1 MSAWKAA
8 FVEEWQR
15 RQTESEQSR
24 RFEFPLVD
32 EIFSDADVLAM
43 AEVLLS
49 GQLTK
54 AKNVQKFEE
63 EFAKYV
69 GVPFAVM
76 VNSGSSANLL
86 AVAAASNSARTI
98 QLKSGDEVLIP
109 AVCWSTSVWPLVQ
122 HGLKPV
128 FVDVDPVTLNI
139 DLKDMAKKIT
149 PRTRGF
155 MAVHILG
162 NAAPV
167 KRMREI
173 VAHHKLIWI
182 EDTCESLGSLG
193 DGKFLGALGDF
204 GTYSFFYSHHITT
217 GEGGMVVCK
226 TQEDVDLL
234 RCLRAHGWSRELS
247 NRAELEAL
255 HNQVDPR
262 FLFVNVGYNLRPM
275 EVQGALGLS
284 QLKRV
289 DEMSRHRNENRKAV
303 LGALERNP
311 KWKKQF
317 VFIEA
322 SSDVKPSWFGFCAL
336 LADKYADQLP
346 AFLAYL
352 TSCGIENRPI
362 VSGNFAR
369 QPALAT
375 LGLNLKPESF
385 IGAEKIHQQGF
396 FIGLRTQ
403 AVDQVR
409 IRRLVDSLLDF
420 DFEMRSRVAK
430 HG

>member
-8 FVEEWQR
+8 FLEEWQR
-15 RQTESEQSR
+15 RSSESEQSR
-24 RFEFPLVD
+24 RFEFPLID
-32 EIFSDADVLAM
+32 DSFSEEDVLAM

-54 AKNVQKFEE
+54 AKCVQKFEE
-63 EFAKYV
+63 EFAHYV
-69 GVPFAVM
+69 GAPFAVM

-86 AVAAASNSARTI
+86 SVAAAANSARSI
-98 QLKSGDEVLIP
+98 HFNSGDEVLIP

-128 FVDVDPVTLNI
+128 FVDVDPRTLNI

-162 NAAPV
+162 NSAPIA
-167 KRMREI
+167 KMHEI
-173 VAHHKLIWI
+173 VDKHNLIWI
-182 EDTCESLGSLG
+182 EDTCESLGSRGSGKILG
-193 DGKFLGALGDF
+193 TLGNF

-217 GEGGMVVCK
+217 GEGGMVVCQ
-226 TQEDVDLL
+226 TQEDADLL

-247 NRAELEAL
+247 NKAELEAK
-255 HNQVDPR
+255 HHQVDPR

-275 EVQGALGLS
+275 EVQGALGS
-284 QLKRV
+284 TQLKRIN
-289 DEMSRHRNENRKAV
+289 EMSTNRNENRKAV
-303 LGALERNP
+303 IEALERSDA
-311 KWKKQF
+311 WEKQF
-317 VFIEA
+317 EFIEA
-322 SSDVKPSWFGFCAL
+322 PADVEPSWFGFCAL
-336 LADKYADQLP
+336 LDKKYADQLP
-346 AFLAYL
+346 EFLTYL

-369 QPALAT
+369 QPALAS
-375 LGLNLKPESF
+375 LGIHLKPESF
-385 IGAEKIHQQGF
+385 HGAEEVHQRGF
-396 FIGLRTQ
+396 FIGLRTNE
-403 AVDQVR
+403 VDQMRVK
-409 IRRLVDSLLDF
+409 RLADALLGYDF
-420 DFEMRSRVAK
+420 VSRLKVAK